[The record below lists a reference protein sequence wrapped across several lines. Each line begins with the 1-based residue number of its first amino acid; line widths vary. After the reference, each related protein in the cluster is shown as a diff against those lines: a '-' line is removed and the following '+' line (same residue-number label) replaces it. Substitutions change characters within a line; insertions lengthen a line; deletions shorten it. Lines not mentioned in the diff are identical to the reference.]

1 MNYYNEFDPKAAQ
14 WLRNLIKAGLI
25 PDGVVDERS
34 IIQVQAADLVGYRQC
49 HFFAGIGGWS
59 LALQLAGWP
68 ADRRVWTGSCPC
80 QPYSAAGKQKGD
92 ADERNLWPAWYQL
105 LREFNARYPEQKPD
119 TIFGEQVDKA
129 IRHGWL
135 DGICRD
141 LEAEGYACG
150 HAVLGAHSVGAKR
163 WIEIVDEYTGDVAWR
178 GWVKTS
184 PPHIRQ
190 RLYWVA
196 HSGVPASQRDS
207 RGISAKE
214 EECGGERQPDGYHAV
229 GSANGSE
236 ADWVAKSDSTGRV
249 TRGAATSTT
258 RHRGAAV
265 ADGGW
270 DSRLGDSEQ
279 QGLEGHG
286 RDVGAGN
293 EPGRIAADTER
304 SVATAGSADRMGD
317 TKCHES
323 TEPSGEGARSHEEE
337 AAGTSGQSEGRSDAD
352 SRLGDTEHD
361 GSHGTQIDRGSG
373 EAGNHGEEG
382 QDIPCEP
389 AGTGASR
396 VSGGVCQDFWSDYYL
411 VPCRDGKYRRVES
424 GLRCL
429 VNGVSFELADGSTSQ
444 ESSRTVILKGL
455 GNAIVPQVAAEF
467 IISYMEV
474 TDAAE

>member
-163 WIEIVDEYTGDVAWR
+163 WIEIVDEYTGNVAWR
-178 GWVKTS
+178 GLVKTN

-196 HSGVPASQRDS
+196 
-207 RGISAKE
+207 E
-214 EECGGERQPDGYHAV
+214 
-229 GSANGSE
+229 
-236 ADWVAKSDSTGRV
+236 SDSTGRV
-249 TRGAATSTT
+249 TRGDATSTA
-258 RHRGAAV
+258 RHRGAVV
-265 ADGGW
+265 ADGGN
-270 DSRLGDSEQ
+270 DTIATVEVSGSPPVRCSRLGDSEQ

-286 RDVGAGN
+286 RDVGSGN

-304 SVATAGSADRMGD
+304 SVATAGSVDWVGD
-317 TKCHES
+317 TECHES

-337 AAGTSGQSEGRSDAD
+337 AAGTSGQSEGRGDAD
-352 SRLGDTEHD
+352 SRMGGTEHD
-361 GSHGTQIDRGSG
+361 GSHGAQIDRGSG
-373 EAGNHGEEG
+373 ETGNHGEKG
-382 QDIPCEP
+382 QDVPCKP

-396 VSGGVCQDFWSDYYL
+396 VPGCVCQDFWSDCYL

-467 IISYMEV
+467 ISAYMETV
-474 TDAAE
+474 NAAS

>member
-80 QPYSAAGKQKGD
+80 QPYSAAGKQKEN
-92 ADERNLWPAWYQL
+92 ADERNLWPVWYQL

-141 LEAEGYACG
+141 LEAEGYSCG

-178 GWVKTS
+178 GWVKTN

-196 HSGVPASQRDS
+196 
-207 RGISAKE
+207 E
-214 EECGGERQPDGYHAV
+214 
-229 GSANGSE
+229 
-236 ADWVAKSDSTGRV
+236 SDSTGRV
-249 TRGAATSTT
+249 TRGTSTSTT
-258 RHRGAAV
+258 RHRGATV
-265 ADGGW
+265 ADGGN
-270 DSRLGDSEQ
+270 DTIATVEVSGSPSVRCSRLGNSEQ
-279 QGLEGHG
+279 QELEGHG

-293 EPGRIAADTER
+293 EPGRIIADTER
-304 SVATAGSADRMGD
+304 SVATSGSADWVGYTER
-317 TKCHES
+317 HES
-323 TEPSGEGARSHEEE
+323 TEPSVEGARSNEEE
-337 AAGTSGQSEGRSDAD
+337 AAGSSGQSEGRSD
-352 SRLGDTEHD
+352 L
-361 GSHGTQIDRGSG
+361 
-373 EAGNHGEEG
+373 
-382 QDIPCEP
+382 
-389 AGTGASR
+389 
-396 VSGGVCQDFWSDYYL
+396 DFWSDYYL

-467 IISYMEV
+467 IMSYMEV

>member
-163 WIEIVDEYTGDVAWR
+163 WIEIVDEYTGNVAWR
-178 GWVKTS
+178 GLVKTN

-190 RLYWVA
+190 RLYWV
-196 HSGVPASQRDS
+196 G
-207 RGISAKE
+207 
-214 EECGGERQPDGYHAV
+214 
-229 GSANGSE
+229 
-236 ADWVAKSDSTGRV
+236 
-249 TRGAATSTT
+249 
-258 RHRGAAV
+258 
-265 ADGGW
+265 
-270 DSRLGDSEQ
+270 
-279 QGLEGHG
+279 
-286 RDVGAGN
+286 
-293 EPGRIAADTER
+293 DTE
-304 SVATAGSADRMGD
+304 
-317 TKCHES
+317 CHES

-337 AAGTSGQSEGRSDAD
+337 AAGTSGQSEGRGDAD
-352 SRLGDTEHD
+352 SRMGGTEHD
-361 GSHGTQIDRGSG
+361 GSHGAQIDRGSG
-373 EAGNHGEEG
+373 ETGNHGEKG
-382 QDIPCEP
+382 QDVPCKP

-396 VSGGVCQDFWSDYYL
+396 VPGCVCQDFWSDCYL

-467 IISYMEV
+467 ISAYMETV
-474 TDAAE
+474 NAAS

>member
-1 MNYYNEFDPKAAQ
+1 MARPCGSAFAEVLGVAVNYYNEFDPKAAQ
-14 WLRNLIKAGLI
+14 WLRNLIKAVLI

-150 HAVLGAHSVGAKR
+150 HAVLGSHSVGAKR
-163 WIEIVDEYTGDVAWR
+163 WIEIVDEYTGNVAWR
-178 GWVKTS
+178 GLVKTN

-196 HSGVPASQRDS
+196 
-207 RGISAKE
+207 E
-214 EECGGERQPDGYHAV
+214 
-229 GSANGSE
+229 
-236 ADWVAKSDSTGRV
+236 SDSTGRV
-249 TRGAATSTT
+249 TRGDATSTA
-258 RHRGAAV
+258 RHRGAVV
-265 ADGGW
+265 ADGGN
-270 DSRLGDSEQ
+270 DTIATVEVSGSPPVRCSRLGDSEQ

-293 EPGRIAADTER
+293 EPGRLAADTER
-304 SVATAGSADRMGD
+304 SVATSGSVDWG
-317 TKCHES
+317 
-323 TEPSGEGARSHEEE
+323 
-337 AAGTSGQSEGRSDAD
+337 
-352 SRLGDTEHD
+352 
-361 GSHGTQIDRGSG
+361 
-373 EAGNHGEEG
+373 
-382 QDIPCEP
+382 
-389 AGTGASR
+389 
-396 VSGGVCQDFWSDYYL
+396 QDFWSDCYL
-411 VPCRDGKYRRVES
+411 VPCRDGKYQRVES

-467 IISYMEV
+467 ISAYMETV
-474 TDAAE
+474 NAAS